1 MSSIEPPGPTLEGVT
16 PATDRP
22 MLRLFRRYG
31 RDYPVAVITG
41 VTSSILAR
49 GLDLIPPV
57 IVAIAIDAIFLETR
71 PFALWGLPQAALPT
85 DSLGQLQVAVGVI
98 IVAFFGGALVHWSR
112 NWGWNRF
119 AQKVQHAVRTDTY
132 DSMQR
137 LDMSFFASRQTGEM
151 MSILSN
157 DVNRLERFLNDG
169 LNSAF
174 RLVVMVVG
182 IGAILLYWN
191 WQLAVVTLGVLP
203 LIAGFTYRFV
213 QTIQPKYARTRA
225 VVGRLNS
232 RLENN
237 LGGIQVIKAA
247 NTESYES
254 ERVEAVSTEYFDAN
268 WDAIRTR
275 IVFFPALRVIAG
287 VGFVAT
293 FLVGGWWVI
302 SYQTTQTAPLFF
314 TGALTPG
321 EFVGFVL
328 FTQRFIWP
336 MAQFGQI
343 INMYQRAAASAGRIF
358 GLLDEPDRITE
369 VADAPALAVA
379 DGTVAVDAV
388 SFAYDEASVIDDV
401 EFTVDGGSTT
411 AIVGPTGAGKS
422 TLVKLLLRLYDP
434 DSGAIRIDGQDIA
447 DVSLDSLRQAVG
459 YVSQDT
465 YLFYGSVAE
474 NIRYGRFD
482 ATDAEVRAA
491 AEAAQADAFIQ
502 ALPDGYDTAIGERG
516 VKLSGG
522 QRQRLSLARAI
533 LRDPDLLILD
543 EATASVD
550 TATELAIQRSLAA
563 VTAERTSIVIA
574 HRLST
579 VRDAD
584 EIIVLD
590 QGRVRERGDHE
601 ALLAMDGLYAT
612 MWAIQ
617 VGDTAAVDEG
627 MIDAATP
634 TPVGVGDD

>member
-41 VTSSILAR
+41 VVSSILAR

-85 DSLGQLQVAVGVI
+85 DSFGQLQVAVGVI
-98 IVAFFGGALVHWSR
+98 VVAFFGGALVHWSR

-225 VVGRLNS
+225 VVGTLNS

-314 TGALTPG
+314 TGSLTPG

-369 VADAPALAVA
+369 ATDAPALAVA
-379 DGTVAVDAV
+379 DGSVTADAV
-388 SFAYDEASVIDDV
+388 SFAYDDAPVIDDV
-401 EFTVDGGSTT
+401 DFTVDGGSTT

-434 DSGAIRIDGQDIA
+434 DSGSIRIDGQDIA
-447 DVSLDSLRQAVG
+447 EVSLDSLRQAVG

-491 AEAAQADAFIQ
+491 AEAAQADAFIR

-590 QGRVRERGDHE
+590 QGRVRERGDHA

-617 VGDTAAVDEG
+617 VGDTAAVDEW

>member
-590 QGRVRERGDHE
+590 QGRVRERGDHA

>member
-41 VTSSILAR
+41 VVSSILAR

-98 IVAFFGGALVHWSR
+98 VVAFFGGALVHWSR

-225 VVGRLNS
+225 VVGSLNS

-247 NTESYES
+247 NTEAYES

-369 VADAPALAVA
+369 ATDAPALAVA
-379 DGTVAVDAV
+379 DGTVTVESV
-388 SFAYDEASVIDDV
+388 SFAYDDAPVIDDV
-401 EFTVDGGSTT
+401 GFTVDGGSTT

-447 DVSLDSLRQAVG
+447 AVSLDSLRQAVG

-491 AEAAQADAFIQ
+491 AEAAQADAFIR

>member
-41 VTSSILAR
+41 VVSSILAR

-98 IVAFFGGALVHWSR
+98 VVAFFGGALVHWSR

-225 VVGRLNS
+225 VVGTLNS

-314 TGALTPG
+314 TGSLTPG

-369 VADAPALAVA
+369 ATDAPALAVA
-379 DGTVAVDAV
+379 DGSVTADAV
-388 SFAYDEASVIDDV
+388 SFAYDDAPVIDDV
-401 EFTVDGGSTT
+401 DFTVDGGSTT

-434 DSGAIRIDGQDIA
+434 DSGSIRIDGQDIA

-491 AEAAQADAFIQ
+491 AEAAQADAFIR

-590 QGRVRERGDHE
+590 QGRVRERGDHA

>member
-41 VTSSILAR
+41 VVSSILAR

-98 IVAFFGGALVHWSR
+98 VVAFFGGALVHWSR

-225 VVGRLNS
+225 VVGTLNS

-369 VADAPALAVA
+369 ATDAPALAVA
-379 DGTVAVDAV
+379 DGSVTADAV
-388 SFAYDEASVIDDV
+388 SFAYDDAPVIDDV
-401 EFTVDGGSTT
+401 DFTVDGGSTT

-434 DSGAIRIDGQDIA
+434 DSGSIRIDGQDIA

-491 AEAAQADAFIQ
+491 AEAAQADAFIR

-590 QGRVRERGDHE
+590 QGRVRERGDHA

>member
-379 DGTVAVDAV
+379 DGTVAVEAV

>member
-98 IVAFFGGALVHWSR
+98 VVAFFGGALVHWSR

-225 VVGRLNS
+225 VVGTLNS

-314 TGALTPG
+314 TGSLTPG

-369 VADAPALAVA
+369 ATDAPALAVA
-379 DGTVAVDAV
+379 DGSVTADAV
-388 SFAYDEASVIDDV
+388 SFAYDDAPVIDDV
-401 EFTVDGGSTT
+401 DFTVDGGSTT

-434 DSGAIRIDGQDIA
+434 DSGSIRIDGQDIA

-491 AEAAQADAFIQ
+491 AEAAQADAFIR

-590 QGRVRERGDHE
+590 QGRVRERGDHA